1 MNRGKVYL
9 VGAGPGDPK
18 LLTLK
23 GKECLES
30 ADVIFYDSL
39 INPDILDFA
48 KPSSEKIFVGK
59 KGEGFFRQEEINAQ
73 VIQNAMEG
81 KTVVR
86 LKGGDPFIFGR
97 GGEEAEAL
105 VEEGLPFE
113 VVPGVTSAIAVPAY
127 AGIPL
132 THRGL
137 SSSVAFIT
145 AHEDPSK
152 VESSIDWSK
161 ISTGIGTLVFFMG
174 LGNLETIV
182 SQLIRNGRS
191 PDTPVALIRWG
202 TRFDQKSVIGTLKD
216 IVRKNKESQLEPPV
230 LILVGEV
237 IHLREKLNW
246 FEKRPLFGKKILIT
260 RSKEQSR
267 DFSDLLFYYGAEPV
281 IFPTISLIPPDSWE
295 EMDRGIASLEKYDWI
310 IFSSINGVHFFMD
323 RLKALGKDSRALH
336 RAKICAVG
344 SSTAEDLLKYGI
356 KVDLVPSSFQGES
369 VVEAFRQMNVG
380 GCSFLIPRAKVAR
393 EILPESL
400 KKMGAKV
407 DLVTAYQNVKP
418 VENVDRI
425 KKLLLENKLSV
436 ITFTSSST
444 VKHFLELL
452 DSKELRSCLK
462 KTKIASIGPITS
474 QALKAAGY
482 QVDIQPQEHTVAAL
496 AEAIVESV
504 KRA

>member
-18 LLTLK
+18 LMTLK

-39 INPDILDFA
+39 INSDILDFA

-59 KGEGFFRQEEINAQ
+59 KGEGSFRQEEINAQ
-73 VIQNAMEG
+73 VIQKAMEG

-191 PDTPVALIRWG
+191 PETPVALIRWG
-202 TRFDQKSVIGTLKD
+202 TRFDQKSVVGTLKD
-216 IVRKNKESQLEPPV
+216 IGRKSKESQLEPPV

-281 IFPTISLIPPDSWE
+281 IFPTISLIPPESWE
-295 EMDRGIASLEKYDWI
+295 EMDRAIASLEKYDWI
-310 IFSSINGVHFFMD
+310 IFSSVNGVHFFMN

-336 RAKICAVG
+336 RIKICAVG

-356 KVDLVPSSFQGES
+356 QVDLVPGSFQGES
-369 VVEAFRQMNVG
+369 VVEAFRQMDVQG
-380 GCSFLIPRAKVAR
+380 RSFLIPRAKEAR

-418 VENVDRI
+418 VENVERI

-444 VKHFLELL
+444 VKNFLELL
-452 DSKELRSCLK
+452 DSKELKASLK
-462 KTKIASIGPITS
+462 NTKIASIGPITS
-474 QALKAAGY
+474 QTLREAGY
-482 QVDIQPQEHTVAAL
+482 QVDIQPQEHTIAAL
-496 AEAIVESV
+496 TESIVEFY
-504 KRA
+504 K

>member
-1 MNRGKVYL
+1 MTRGKVYL

-23 GKECLES
+23 GKECLEE

-39 INPDILDFA
+39 VNPDILDFS
-48 KPSSEKIFVGK
+48 KTGTEKIFVGK
-59 KGEGFFRQEEINAQ
+59 KGDGSFQQAEINAR
-73 VIQNAMEG
+73 VIQKAMEG

-113 VVPGVTSAIAVPAY
+113 VVPGITSAIAVPAY

-152 VESSIDWSK
+152 LESSIDWSR

-174 LGNLETIV
+174 LGNLKTIV
-182 SQLIRNGRS
+182 KQLIKNGRS
-191 PDTPVALIRWG
+191 PDTPIALIRWG
-202 TRFDQKSVIGTLKD
+202 TRYDQKSVIGTLSNILKKSD
-216 IVRKNKESQLEPPV
+216 ENELEPPV

-237 IHLREKLNW
+237 IQLREKLNW

-260 RSKEQSR
+260 RSKEQSK

-281 IFPTISLIPPDSWE
+281 IFPTISLVPPESWE
-295 EMDRGIASLEKYDWI
+295 EMDLAIRSLEKYDWI
-310 IFSSINGVHFFMD
+310 LFSSVNGVHFFMS
-323 RLKALGKDSRALH
+323 RLKVLGKDIRVLH
-336 RAKICAVG
+336 RIKICAVG

-356 KVDLVPSSFQGES
+356 QCDLVPASFQGES
-369 VVEAFRQMNVG
+369 VVEAFQEMDIKG
-380 GCSFLIPRAKVAR
+380 LSFLIPRAKEAR
-393 EILPESL
+393 EVIPESL
-400 KKMGAKV
+400 RKMGAKV
-407 DLVTAYQNVKP
+407 DLVTAYKNIRP
-418 VENVDRI
+418 HDNIDRI
-425 KKLLLENKLSV
+425 KRLLIDNKIAVL
-436 ITFTSSST
+436 TFTSSST
-444 VKHFLELL
+444 VKNFLDLFQSREL
-452 DSKELRSCLK
+452 KNIFNN
-462 KTKIASIGPITS
+462 TKIASIGPITS
-474 QALKAAGY
+474 QTLREAGFA
-482 QVDIQPQEHTVAAL
+482 VDIQPQEHTIKAL
-496 AEAIVESV
+496 TDAILEYY
-504 KRA
+504 K